1 MGTFGRSAP
10 SIATMTRH
18 LLALLLVPVLALVGG
33 ASAWAQS
40 RGADATVLP
49 VLNRS
54 NGKVEAL
61 LLLEPTDATAPVAR
75 WRFGG
80 GALDARFGVQAGGSL
95 GLVCNQT
102 NGMFSAI
109 SSLSGNCMLATL
121 GQTGSRVNAG
131 VGFDRNGY
139 RVGASI
145 GSGRAG
151 LPAWLAPSA
160 AGSQITQN
168 DLSIYG
174 QRSLGRDGFV
184 AIGGNVARARLL
196 PLGAVPSAWSEQ
208 WNSRSLSIGAGIGN
222 VSANIVGR
230 VVDVPGQPSNFES
243 LGVGINWRTPWSGQ
257 LSVGAENIVTR
268 GRNPF
273 APNNAAGTKSE
284 GTVPYVRYEQDL

>member
-1 MGTFGRSAP
+1 
-10 SIATMTRH
+10 MTRR
-18 LLALLLVPVLALVGG
+18 LLALLLAPVLAIAGG
-33 ASAWAQS
+33 APAWAQS
-40 RGADATVLP
+40 RAADATVLP

-61 LLLEPTDATAPVAR
+61 LLLEPTDAAAPVAR

-102 NGMFSAI
+102 SGMFSAI

-121 GQTGSRVNAG
+121 GNQASQRVNAG
-131 VGFDRNGY
+131 VSFDRNGY
-139 RVGASI
+139 RVGAGL
-145 GSGRAG
+145 GSGRTT
-151 LPAWLAPSA
+151 LPSWLAPSA

-196 PLGAVPSAWSEQ
+196 PLGAMPSAWSEQ
-208 WNSRSLSIGAGIGN
+208 WNSRSLSIGAGLGN
-222 VSANIVGR
+222 FSANIVGR

-273 APNNAAGTKSE
+273 APNNAASGKSD

>member
-1 MGTFGRSAP
+1 
-10 SIATMTRH
+10 MTRR
-18 LLALLLVPVLALVGG
+18 LPALLLAPVLALTGV
-33 ASAWAQS
+33 APVLAQS
-40 RGADATVLP
+40 ASDADSTVLP

-61 LLLEPTDATAPVAR
+61 LLLEPAKGTASVAR

-80 GALDARFGVQAGGSL
+80 GALDARFGVQAGSTL

-121 GQTGSRVNAG
+121 GNQAGSRVNAG
-131 VGFDRNGY
+131 VGFDRNNY
-139 RVGASI
+139 RVGATL
-145 GSGRAG
+145 GSGHSG
-151 LPAWLAPSA
+151 LPNWLAPAA
-160 AGSQITQN
+160 AGSQISQN

-174 QRSLGRDGFV
+174 QRSFGRDGFV
-184 AIGGNVARARLL
+184 TIGGSLARARLL
-196 PLGAVPSAWSEQ
+196 PVGAMPSAWSEQ
-208 WNSRSLSIGAGIGN
+208 WNSRSVSIGGGIGSF
-222 VSANIVGR
+222 SANIVGR

-257 LSVGAENIVTR
+257 LSVGAENIITR

-273 APNNAAGTKSE
+273 APGTVADGKGE